1 MGFSQS
7 AKLRKMQNS
16 GITVKTQLCRKWFS
30 VVLFSTVGLQ
40 PLLIVLADLST
51 MASVLLRGLPLLP
64 PGRVRSNSVGYLP
77 ESHPGV
83 VGGRWEIKA
92 KKEWECKNQS
102 SGETRRQVSGNG
114 RQIRESR
121 QEGD

>member
-1 MGFSQS
+1 
-7 AKLRKMQNS
+7 MQNS
-16 GITVKTQLCRKWFS
+16 GITVKTQLCRKWLSAVIFFFFLARPVS
-30 VVLFSTVGLQ
+30 SH
-40 PLLIVLADLST
+40 LLIALADLRT
-51 MASVLLRGLPLLP
+51 RASVLLRGLPLLP

-92 KKEWECKNQS
+92 KEEWECKNQS

-114 RQIRESR
+114 RQIKERR
-121 QEGD
+121 QERD